1 MSSSGVVFSFICSRS
16 GRFDR
21 KKGERCDLYAVS
33 ARDPRVAEL
42 KASGG

>member
-16 GRFDR
+16 WRFDG

-33 ARDPRVAEL
+33 ARDPGAAEL
-42 KASGG
+42 KVSGG